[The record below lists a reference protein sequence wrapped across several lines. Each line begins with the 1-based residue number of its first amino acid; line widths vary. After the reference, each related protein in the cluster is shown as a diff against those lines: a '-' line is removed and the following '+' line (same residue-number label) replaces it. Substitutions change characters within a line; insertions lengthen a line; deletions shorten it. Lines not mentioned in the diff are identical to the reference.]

1 MEADMDDGRLRTRRS
16 RGALALP
23 RGTRCRGVERAFIEG
38 ALAGYAAEDEII
50 ALCADPGMG
59 KTQLAA
65 AIAWRIKPYETAWVE
80 LGGMDAEAAAARLTR
95 EARRLGTHLRSGA
108 RLCAIIDDAP
118 PADEY
123 EVDRMVRSISRLRM
137 QGARII
143 ITLRPEAEQLLDALD
158 ACMRAGKADL
168 MVRPGEVAP
177 SGHTAE
183 IMDAS
188 GGIPEL
194 VGVLQDHA
202 SDEGVPMELHP
213 AYGETLCRIARRSL
227 RDTLF
232 EQDRIIRF
240 CALLL
245 GSGTWD
251 ELGRAA
257 GGCGPEAVE
266 AALCDCALATTG
278 PGDRIFSC
286 VGVDRVG
293 GLLYCSD
300 ALSAAAGI
308 WPAQADAVADRLV
321 ERGEIERAARIMGL
335 LGSDRRATA
344 ALKHGIVLLD
354 AGETGLVRE
363 ALATEAFSEEVSPYA
378 RGLLSQAYDALWA
391 TPFIECDSA
400 YPREGFA
407 SEQDERCA
415 ERVRLLGLSRRM
427 LGDISC
433 CPTPVRHQRSDRMA
447 AGLALHIEALRL
459 LGQGRPADCYGLLMS
474 HPRSDGPCMLAEAFL
489 AIDRAVAGLLMC
501 EAPSGDEPWVGRSEA
516 FFERMGATGAA
527 CWGSIVGSVAAV
539 LAGREPEVPLGE
551 EESAA
556 ERCGNRLAA
565 SALGCAA
572 ALEDLLHHAP
582 VGAHVRAQRAE
593 RFALEAGCTAV
604 ADVAVLLQAVSSAQ
618 LKDPDAH
625 RPLVRRSWSCRD
637 FEDIGRAVCAALS
650 DEYAMREGTPLPE
663 EHLWLVR
670 ALANLP
676 EAFSRPFRAALP
688 PSWKMRLAELDDAP
702 ERPAELREMHPEPA
716 PEPVRADD
724 GAGEEPVIL
733 NVLGGFSLSVNGCP
747 VSDARLSGRSA
758 RTVLAFLAAVPQH
771 TVPRIKLIEAIWP
784 DDDLVGGQDRIY
796 QSSTRIRS
804 IVREFDKSLNP
815 IVLVRNGGT
824 IGLNTEEV
832 RCDVDILV
840 ELAHRVLGREGS
852 NEEVV
857 EAARR
862 IDEVYRG
869 DLFIPI
875 QDVSGIMRSRAR
887 ELRKLYADTMVL
899 GSEAALRLR
908 KRLLATHFAE
918 SAHVCDAGREDAVR
932 ALIRS
937 LRASGRN
944 DEALACYRAF
954 AKRLMRATRR
964 RPSPELRAAIGD
976 LLAVRPSPSDAEEAI
991 GA

>member
-1 MEADMDDGRLRTRRS
+1 MRRGH
-16 RGALALP
+16 GALALP

-38 ALAGYAAEDEII
+38 ALAGYAAEDETI
-50 ALCADPGMG
+50 ALIADPGMG

-65 AIAWRIKPYETAWVE
+65 AIAWRIKPYETMWIE
-80 LGGMDAEAAAARLTR
+80 LGGLDADAAAARLIR
-95 EARRLGTHLRSGA
+95 EARRIGSRLRSGA
-108 RLCAIIDDAP
+108 KICAIIDDVP
-118 PADEY
+118 PTDEY
-123 EVDRMVRSISRLRM
+123 EAGRMARSITRLRLL
-137 QGARII
+137 GAKII
-143 ITLRPEAEQLLDALD
+143 LTMLPEAEQFLEALD
-158 ACMRAGKADL
+158 DCMRAGKSDL

-177 SGHTAE
+177 IGETAE
-183 IMDAS
+183 IMRVS

-202 SDEGVPMELHP
+202 ADEGVPLELHP
-213 AYGETLCRIARRSL
+213 AFGEALCRIVRRSL
-227 RDTLF
+227 RDTLL

-251 ELGRAA
+251 ELGRVA
-257 GGCGPEAVE
+257 GGYGPEAVE
-266 AALCDCALATTG
+266 AALGDCVVASVG

-286 VGVDRVG
+286 VGVGRIS

-300 ALSAAAGI
+300 AIASAAGI
-308 WPAQADAVADRLV
+308 WPVWADAAIDRLV
-321 ERGEIERAARIMGL
+321 ERGEIERVARITGL
-335 LGSDRRATA
+335 LGADRRATV
-344 ALKHGIVLLD
+344 ALKHGIVLID

-363 ALATEAFSEEVSPYA
+363 ALAMESFSEEVSPYA

-391 TPFIECDSA
+391 TPFVERESV
-400 YPREGFA
+400 YPRKGFA
-407 SEQDERCA
+407 SERDERCA
-415 ERVRLLGLSRRM
+415 ERVHLLALSRRM
-427 LGDISC
+427 LGDLSC
-433 CPTPVRHQRSDRMA
+433 CPSPVQHHRSDRMA

-459 LGQGRPADCYGLLMS
+459 LGQGRPADCYGMLMA
-474 HPRSDGPCMLAEAFL
+474 HQRSDGPCTLSEALL
-489 AIDRAVAGLLMC
+489 AIDRAVSGVLMC
-501 EAPSGDEPWVGRSEA
+501 EAPSGDEPWIRRSEA
-516 FFERMGATGAA
+516 FFERMGATSVSN
-527 CWGSIVGSVAAV
+527 WGSIVGSAASV
-539 LAGREPEVPLGE
+539 IAGCEPVVPLGDG
-551 EESAA
+551 ESVA

-565 SALGCAA
+565 SALGCLA
-572 ALEDLLHHAP
+572 ALEDLSHHAA

-593 RFALEAGCTAV
+593 RLAIEAGCAAV
-604 ADVAVLLQAVSSAQ
+604 ADVAVMLHAVASGL

-625 RPLVRRSWSCRD
+625 RPLIRRSWSCKEL
-637 FEDIGRAVCAALS
+637 EDIGRAVCAVLS
-650 DEYAMREGTPLPE
+650 DEYAMLEGTPLPV

-670 ALANLP
+670 ALAGLP
-676 EAFSRPFRAALP
+676 EPFSRPFRAVLP
-688 PSWKMRLAELDDAP
+688 SAWRMRLAELEDVP
-702 ERPAELREMHPEPA
+702 ERPEQPREARIEPL
-716 PEPVRADD
+716 PEPVPASPVPV
-724 GAGEEPVIL
+724 EEPITI

-747 VSDARLSGRSA
+747 VSDTKLGGRSA

-804 IVREFDKSLNP
+804 IVREIDRSLNP
-815 IVLVRNGGT
+815 IVLVRNSGM
-824 IGLNTEEV
+824 IGLNAEEV

-840 ELAHRVLGREGS
+840 ELAHRVISREGS
-852 NEEVV
+852 DEEVV

-862 IDEVYRG
+862 VDEVYRG

-875 QDVSGIMRSRAR
+875 EDVSGIMRSRAR
-887 ELRKLYADTMVL
+887 ELRKLYTDTMVL

-932 ALIRS
+932 ALIRA

-944 DEALACYRAF
+944 DEAVACYRAF
-954 AKRLMRATRR
+954 VKRLMRGSRR
-964 RPSPELRAAIGD
+964 MPSSELRAAIGD
-976 LLAVRPSPSDAEEAI
+976 LLVGHPSSSEAEEAL